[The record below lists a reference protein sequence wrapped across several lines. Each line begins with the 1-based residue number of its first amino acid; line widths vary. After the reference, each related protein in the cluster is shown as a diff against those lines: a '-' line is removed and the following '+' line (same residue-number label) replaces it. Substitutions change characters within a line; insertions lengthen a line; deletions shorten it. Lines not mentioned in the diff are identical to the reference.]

1 MQSWKHVSEHT
12 CTKRRALISK
22 RDSCSNC
29 YPEGLLYLLFPNV
42 SLLLSGGSPAV
53 LRGPRGECQRGVWAH
68 VSDAAAGHRALP
80 DCVDRI
86 QPVALGQSGF
96 QLHHQP
102 CAQEEVLPSLLGTAH
117 LLALSRTPLQLGAE
131 PQARVNTDTLH
142 MQMDLKTSN
151 QPQIIQ
157 HADPAWAPL
166 PRLKPRCVYYSRA
179 LNFIFV
185 SRRPRKGRGPKKP
198 EENDSGTT
206 EQQGS
211 WQSQEHQCLY
221 SNEEMVKSL
230 IWAVRVGAVIP
241 IKLKG

>member
-1 MQSWKHVSEHT
+1 MFPSIPAQS
-12 CTKRRALISK
+12 RALISK
-22 RDSCSNC
+22 PDFCRNC
-29 YPEGLLYLLFPNV
+29 YPQGPLYLLFPNV
-42 SLLLSGGSPAV
+42 SLLLSGGGPAV

-102 CAQEEVLPSLLGTAH
+102 RTQEEVLPSLLGAAH
-117 LLALSRTPLQLGAE
+117 LLALSRTPLQVGAE
-131 PQARVNTDTLH
+131 PRARVNTDTLH

-157 HADPAWAPL
+157 HADPARAPL
-166 PRLKPRCVYYSRA
+166 LRLEPQLILLFSGA
-179 LNFIFV
+179 EFHFV

-221 SNEEMVKSL
+221 SNEEMVKTL
-230 IWAVRVGAVIP
+230 ISAAML
-241 IKLKG
+241 IKISNC

>member
-1 MQSWKHVSEHT
+1 MKCGV
-12 CTKRRALISK
+12 LVSK

-42 SLLLSGGSPAV
+42 SLLLSGGRPAV

-131 PQARVNTDTLH
+131 PQACVNTDTLH

-157 HADPAWAPL
+157 HADP
-166 PRLKPRCVYYSRA
+166 S
-179 LNFIFV
+179 
-185 SRRPRKGRGPKKP
+185 
-198 EENDSGTT
+198 
-206 EQQGS
+206 
-211 WQSQEHQCLY
+211 
-221 SNEEMVKSL
+221 
-230 IWAVRVGAVIP
+230 
-241 IKLKG
+241 